1 MFIVLRP
8 LVWLHLTLIG
18 LMNCNKICS
27 SFPVLLPYVFRWI
40 WCIFFTCVLQT
51 ILHATCMQETSD
63 KDLSTLAKAAF
74 ELLKWKILPR
84 PFLENAVTVILSSV
98 NDPNW
103 RTRSASLSY
112 IRTFMYRLLFL
123 LAQFFVPHFFSLM
136 VPY

>member
-1 MFIVLRP
+1 
-8 LVWLHLTLIG
+8 
-18 LMNCNKICS
+18 
-27 SFPVLLPYVFRWI
+27 
-40 WCIFFTCVLQT
+40 
-51 ILHATCMQETSD
+51 MQETSD